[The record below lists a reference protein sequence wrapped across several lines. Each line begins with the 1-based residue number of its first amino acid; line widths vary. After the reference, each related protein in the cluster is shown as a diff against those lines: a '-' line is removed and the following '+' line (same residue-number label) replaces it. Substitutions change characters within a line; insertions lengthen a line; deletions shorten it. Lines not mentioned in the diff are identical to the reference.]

1 MAGWG
6 FRFLIPVRAGWAGA
20 GFFPWAIKGRGAGFS
35 QGYSFGRRAEG
46 TERSSSGGRKASGP
60 ASFWPGALWVRRALA
75 APINFLNAVFSLLF
89 LLGLCGRLRSRLAPR
104 ALGWRA
110 RPGVCVGRGD
120 GKRGGRCG
128 IAGRATCEGRARAG
142 SRAGVALAGGR
153 GRRGEPSLG
162 QLRSGRVDWLG
173 GRGRSG
179 RDLRKAKYQSA
190 VEG

>member
-60 ASFWPGALWVRRALA
+60 ASFWPGALWVRCALA
-75 APINFLNAVFSLLF
+75 APINFLNAVSRFSSSS
-89 LLGLCGRLRSRLAPR
+89 GSAGGCSRAWFPR

-110 RPGVCVGRGD
+110 RPGVCVGRG
-120 GKRGGRCG
+120 GREEWWPVRGRRARHLRGAG
-128 IAGRATCEGRARAG
+128 AGRVPR
-142 SRAGVALAGGR
+142 GVARAGGR

-162 QLRSGRVDWLG
+162 QL
-173 GRGRSG
+173 
-179 RDLRKAKYQSA
+179 
-190 VEG
+190 